1 MNRQRHKQHPEV
13 LILMLGVGVFAAM
26 VVLSQFEVQER
37 FFGNHHQHPYETV
50 DAEHHVTT
58 GVYTSR
64 DGVVHDGH
72 AEARERARAGGEPAS
87 VGAADVGAAGVS
99 SAGVNSTDV
108 NSTGI
113 NSGGINSADANSAG
127 HNPVGINS
135 TVHNS
140 AGVNPAGANHSGAQV
155 SNGMDASPPLDL
167 AGGPA
172 QGAAT
177 DDVPDFRPPVK
188 SAREVYLEL
197 RKQEEAKQAE
207 AMTKQAEATA
217 MALRVEAAK
226 VAAENEAA
234 VKAAA
239 AKEAALK
246 ELAEKDAILKAQVA
260 KDAAIRQR
268 LLASASGGNRLNSL
282 PSLPL
287 PPPPGGGVLSAA
299 TNTSATNTSATSS
312 VATNSLATNSIAT
325 NSANSS
331 AGNNS
336 ASVQSM
342 MPGSTSLRNTLPGSK
357 FVSMAQS
364 RGVNVPLADDAVSST
379 VTRFYGAT
387 FVADPKLKLPA
398 KAMFEKPADSR
409 AYQKTIPLKRFYM
422 GGYRVSLQAPAADA
436 LIAAQ
441 KEASA
446 THLKIT
452 PVGDVASLRSYEDT
466 SYIWH
471 KYLDK
476 GLSYWVG
483 RKKITP
489 AQAHA
494 ILSSPPKKQLSQV
507 IALEQKGLYL
517 HANHAHSIL
526 NLAAPPGSS
535 QHISGLALDIEE
547 HQNANVRAILNR
559 HGWYQTVAHDFP
571 HFIYLGRPV
580 NELPQLGLT
589 SIKSDGRQFWVPDVP
604 DNLPSTLR

>member
-1 MNRQRHKQHPEV
+1 
-13 LILMLGVGVFAAM
+13 MLGVGVFAAM
-26 VVLSQFEVQER
+26 VLLSQFEVQER
-37 FFGNHHQHPYETV
+37 FFGNHHEHPYDATSEAGEV
-50 DAEHHVTT
+50 AGDAEHQVTT
-58 GVYTSR
+58 GIYTSR

-72 AEARERARAGGEPAS
+72 AEARERA
-87 VGAADVGAAGVS
+87 
-99 SAGVNSTDV
+99 
-108 NSTGI
+108 
-113 NSGGINSADANSAG
+113 
-127 HNPVGINS
+127 
-135 TVHNS
+135 
-140 AGVNPAGANHSGAQV
+140 
-155 SNGMDASPPLDL
+155 
-167 AGGPA
+167 
-172 QGAAT
+172 AT
-177 DDVPDFRPPVK
+177 DRPPVK

-207 AMTKQAEATA
+207 AMSKQAEATA
-217 MALRVEAAK
+217 MALRVEEAKLAAEREAAAK
-226 VAAENEAA
+226 VAATKDVPASDATSRETYLNDGALGG
-234 VKAAA
+234 
-239 AKEAALK
+239 AALNG
-246 ELAEKDAILKAQVA
+246 
-260 KDAAIRQR
+260 AA
-268 LLASASGGNRLNSL
+268 LGGAPNTT
-282 PSLPL
+282 PT
-287 PPPPGGGVLSAA
+287 AA
-299 TNTSATNTSATSS
+299 TGSKPGTNATGSKPGSNTSGIGTAGTTPDNLIAMSTVPTAVPTTVSTTVSTTVPTDMYASSQSAVTSGA
-312 VATNSLATNSIAT
+312 
-325 NSANSS
+325 
-331 AGNNS
+331 
-336 ASVQSM
+336 
-342 MPGSTSLRNTLPGSK
+342 SLRNTLPGSK

-409 AYQKTIPLKRFYM
+409 AYQKTIPIKRFYM
-422 GGYRVSLQAPAADA
+422 GGYKVSLQAPAADA

-476 GLSYWVG
+476 GLAYWVS

-489 AQAHA
+489 AQARA
-494 ILSSPPKKQLSQV
+494 ILASPPKKQLSQV

-604 DNLPSTLR
+604 DNLPPTLR